1 MNSSNKETD
10 CFTELKTFRF
20 KNPKNLIMGHLNIN
34 SLRNKFESIKP
45 IISPNFDIFLVS
57 ETKLDESFPNNQFS
71 ISGYR
76 MFRQDRNCFGGG
88 LCIYVKE
95 NIASKQLNLHL
106 DKETEA
112 MYLEINIRSRKWLI
126 VGLYKPPSQN
136 NSLCLE
142 NMSKNLSRYLD
153 SYENITLLGD
163 FNMTS
168 EDKNLEHFPDT
179 FSLEHLISEPTC
191 FKRSPSCIDL
201 IMTNRKSYF
210 KNTCVT
216 VTGISDFHKLTAV
229 SLKSQ
234 ILKAP
239 PKIKTYRNYKTFDEN
254 RFNEDLK
261 SKLDSIE
268 KLDYPL
274 FESIFIDILNTHA
287 PVTTKKVRANNH
299 QFMTKALRKAIMTRS
314 RLKNAYLKTRNSKNW
329 ENYKKQRNFCTN
341 LLKKTKSEY

>member
-1 MNSSNKETD
+1 
-10 CFTELKTFRF
+10 
-20 KNPKNLIMGHLNIN
+20 MGHLNIN

-112 MYLEINIRSRKWLI
+112 IYLEINIRSRKWLI

-136 NSLCLE
+136 NSLFLE

-153 SYENITLLGD
+153 SYENITLSGD
-163 FNMTS
+163 FNMTP
-168 EDKNLEHFPDT
+168 EDKNLQHFTDT
-179 FSLEHLISEPTC
+179 FSIEHLINEPNC
-191 FKRSPSCIDL
+191 FKGNPSCKDL
-201 IMTNRKSYF
+201 ITTNKKSYF

-216 VTGISDFHKLTAV
+216 VTGISDFNKLTAA
-229 SLKSQ
+229 SSKSQ
-234 ILKAP
+234 
-239 PKIKTYRNYKTFDEN
+239 
-254 RFNEDLK
+254 
-261 SKLDSIE
+261 
-268 KLDYPL
+268 
-274 FESIFIDILNTHA
+274 
-287 PVTTKKVRANNH
+287 V
-299 QFMTKALRKAIMTRS
+299 
-314 RLKNAYLKTRNSKNW
+314 LKTSPQNKD
-329 ENYKKQRNFCTN
+329 F
-341 LLKKTKSEY
+341 

>member
-1 MNSSNKETD
+1 M
-10 CFTELKTFRF
+10 R
-20 KNPKNLIMGHLNIN
+20 HLNIN
-34 SLRNKFESIKP
+34 LLRNNFESIKP

-112 MYLEINIRSRKWLI
+112 IYLEINIRLRKRLI
-126 VGLYKPPSQN
+126 VVLYQPPSQN
-136 NSLCLE
+136 NSLLLE
-142 NMSKNLSRYLD
+142 NMLKNVSRYLD
-153 SYENITLLGD
+153 IYENITLLGD
-163 FNMTS
+163 FNMTPKN
-168 EDKNLEHFPDT
+168 KNLQHFTDT
-179 FSLEHLISEPTC
+179 FSLEHLINEPTY
-191 FKRSPSCIDL
+191 FKGSPSCIDL
-201 IMTNRKSYF
+201 ITNRKSYL

-216 VTGISDFHKLTAV
+216 VTGISDFHKLTDV

-234 ILKAP
+234 ILKARQ
-239 PKIKTYRNYKTFDEN
+239 IIRTYRNYKPFHEN
-254 RFNEDLK
+254 RFNEDRK

-268 KLDYPL
+268 KLDDQL
-274 FESIFIDILNTHA
+274 FESIFIDVLSTNT
-287 PVTTKKVRANNH
+287 PVTTKKVRVNNH

-314 RLKNAYLKTRNSKNW
+314 RLKNAYSKTRNSKNW
-329 ENYKKQRNFCTN
+329 EN
-341 LLKKTKSEY
+341 

>member
-71 ISGYR
+71 ISSYR
-76 MFRQDRNCFGGG
+76 MFRQDRNCFGGCLRLYG
-88 LCIYVKE
+88 KK
-95 NIASKQLNLHL
+95 NIAPKQLNLKF

-112 MYLEINIRSRKWLI
+112 IYLEINIRLRKWLI

-136 NSLCLE
+136 NSLFLE

-153 SYENITLLGD
+153 SYENITLSGD
-163 FNMTS
+163 FNMTP
-168 EDKNLEHFPDT
+168 EDKNLQHFTDT
-179 FSLEHLISEPTC
+179 FSLEHLINEPTC
-191 FKRSPSCIDL
+191 FKGSPSCIDL
-201 IMTNRKSYF
+201 IITNRKSYF

-216 VTGISDFHKLTAV
+216 VTEVSDFHKLTAV
-229 SLKSQ
+229 SLRYQ
-234 ILKAP
+234 ILMSP
-239 PKIKTYRNYKTFDEN
+239 LKIKTYRNYKAFDEN

-268 KLDYPL
+268 KIDYPL
-274 FESIFIDILNTHA
+274 FESIFIDAINTHA
-287 PVTTKKVRANNH
+287 PVTTKKVRANNL
-299 QFMTKALRKAIMTRS
+299 QFMT
-314 RLKNAYLKTRNSKNW
+314 
-329 ENYKKQRNFCTN
+329 
-341 LLKKTKSEY
+341 